1 MIVLVGASASGKTEL
16 AKILYQR
23 YGYQKCIT
31 STTRNPRI
39 GEKQDIDYHFLSHDE
54 FIQKMNQNVFVEVT
68 PYNQY
73 LYGIQKKD
81 VKKNGV
87 VIVEPSGA
95 NTLVNQMSS
104 FVFVVYVHASKAL
117 RKKRM
122 LQREDEIKKI
132 NERLAYDDDIFK
144 TSNLIRIDLIIE
156 NETHDL
162 NHLAD
167 LIHQSYQN
175 SMNKKENTY
184 DYWSIDSLK
193 YIFKCPS

>member
-23 YGYQKCIT
+23 YGYQKCVT

-39 GEKQDIDYHFLSHDE
+39 GEKQDIDYHFLSHDD
-54 FIQKMNQNVFVEVT
+54 FIQKMNQNDFVEVT
-68 PYNQY
+68 PYNHY

-122 LQREDEIKKI
+122 QQREDEIKKI

-144 TSNLIRIDLIIE
+144 TSNLIRIDLVIE

-167 LIHQSYQN
+167 LIHQAYQQ

-184 DYWSIDSLK
+184 DY
-193 YIFKCPS
+193 